1 MLCSGEDCFKQWY
14 GYDWESFFVSWMVE
28 VNMWWILLLM
38 ICNVDFVPQ
47 LPSDATRLL
56 EEEDFSPQVRDVSAL
71 RGCFYNLF
79 IFLLLYHGE
88 MLPLS
93 CDCVWSCTSAQNAA
107 QKADSEICGKTWI
120 RAKWAAFQLEPIH
133 TSIDFQYG
141 TKTEKSEIHIS
152 VYFEVRVSADQCR
165 DWKFIAAPNGIAKI
179 MIFILT
185 YNTVQMFGV
194 CTIFVVFLNTN
205 DAFI

>member
-1 MLCSGEDCFKQWY
+1 
-14 GYDWESFFVSWMVE
+14 
-28 VNMWWILLLM
+28 M
-38 ICNVDFVPQ
+38 ICNVDFAPQ

-56 EEEDFSPQVRDVSAL
+56 EEEDFSPQVRDVSVL

-141 TKTEKSEIHIS
+141 TKTEKSEILIS
-152 VYFEVRVSADQCR
+152 VYFEVRVSAE
-165 DWKFIAAPNGIAKI
+165 IESS
-179 MIFILT
+179 
-185 YNTVQMFGV
+185 
-194 CTIFVVFLNTN
+194 
-205 DAFI
+205 